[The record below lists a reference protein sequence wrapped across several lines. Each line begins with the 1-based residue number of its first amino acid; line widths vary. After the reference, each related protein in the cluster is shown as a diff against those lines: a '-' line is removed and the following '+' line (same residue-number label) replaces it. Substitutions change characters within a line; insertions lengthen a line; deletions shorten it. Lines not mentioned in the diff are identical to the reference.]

1 MNTAETLTTTQ
12 VMDSVDDI
20 WNIIQRQSVDVRHAI
35 FLKMKEDYKKSMAES
50 ESILQ
55 KLNELEEG
63 PVGFLQLDGILPPS
77 IQSVEE
83 LREDAYM
90 EKYGI

>member
-35 FLKMKEDYKKSMAES
+35 FLKMEEDYKKSMAES
-50 ESILQ
+50 ESVLQ

-83 LREDAYM
+83 LREDAIYL
-90 EKYGI
+90 